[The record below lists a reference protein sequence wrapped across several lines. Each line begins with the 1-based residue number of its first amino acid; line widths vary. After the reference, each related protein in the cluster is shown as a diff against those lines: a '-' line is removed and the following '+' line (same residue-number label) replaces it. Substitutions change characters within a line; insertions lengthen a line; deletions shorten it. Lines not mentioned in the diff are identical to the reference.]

1 MPIFIS
7 YSHAD
12 KAFATTLAAQ
22 LVKHRTHVWI
32 DEWELKVGDSLI
44 DRIQEA
50 VQSATALLVIVSRAS
65 VASEWCKKE
74 MSAGLLRELEE
85 KRVVV
90 LPVLVEDCE
99 IPLFLRGKLYA
110 DFRTDPDSGLNAV
123 LTAVAPFASQHM
135 GRVDQPKWNTDWAQD
150 WGIDGD
156 DLFFMRFIAVQH
168 AKDEPFAALTQIHI
182 YGDKTAASR
191 YMAFADEGLD
201 WVQRASIVEAM
212 TENAQKA
219 DLRVVL
225 TEAHEVTRKFALG
238 DAKAGLKYYVRIAC
252 RRLGID
258 NGRDV
263 LVDLNELMVQIHE
276 GMRNITRPLTK
287 EETERLETLRARST
301 QEPGRPRWRSS
312 SRKASLKAKRPRGS

>member
-12 KAFATTLAAQ
+12 KAFATRLAAQ

-32 DEWELKVGDSLI
+32 DEWELRVGDSLI
-44 DRIQEA
+44 DRIQAA
-50 VQSATALLVIVSRAS
+50 VQSATALLVILSKAS

-74 MSAGLLRELEE
+74 QSAGLLRELEE
-85 KRVVV
+85 KRIVV
-90 LPVLVEDCE
+90 LPVLAEDCE
-99 IPLFLRGKLYA
+99 IPVFLRGKVYA
-110 DFRTDPDSGLNAV
+110 DFRADFDAGFGAV
-123 LTAVAPFASQHM
+123 LTAVAPFSSQHM
-135 GRVDQPKWNTDWAQD
+135 GRVDQPEWNTDWAQD
-150 WGIDGD
+150 WGIEGD

-182 YGDKTAASR
+182 YGDKAAATR
-191 YMAFADEGLD
+191 YAAFADEGLD

-212 TENAQKA
+212 TETAQKG

-225 TEAHEVTRKFALG
+225 TESHEVTRKFALG
-238 DAKAGLKYYVRIAC
+238 DAKAGLTYYVTIAC

-263 LVDLNELMVQIHE
+263 LVDLNELMVQIQE
-276 GMRNITRPLTK
+276 GMRNMTRPLLK
-287 EETERLETLRARST
+287 EETERLKALHARLSK
-301 QEPGRPRWRSS
+301 E
-312 SRKASLKAKRPRGS
+312 

>member
-12 KAFATTLAAQ
+12 KAFATRLAAQ

-32 DEWELKVGDSLI
+32 DEWELKVGDSI
-44 DRIQEA
+44 VDRIQEA
-50 VQSATALLVIVSRAS
+50 VQSATALLVILSRAS

-110 DFRTDPDSGLNAV
+110 DFRTDPDSGFNAV
-123 LTAVAPFASQHM
+123 LTAVAPFASQHI
-135 GRVDQPKWNTDWAQD
+135 GRVEQPEWHTDWAQD
-150 WGIDGD
+150 WGVTSD
-156 DLFFMRFIAVQH
+156 DLFFMRFLTVQH
-168 AKDEPFAALTQIHI
+168 AKDEPFSALTQIHI
-182 YGDKTAASR
+182 YGDEAAAAR
-191 YMAFADEGLD
+191 FLAFVDAGLD
-201 WVQRASIVEAM
+201 WVMRASIVEAM
-212 TENAQKA
+212 VGTAGNA

-225 TEAHEVTRKFALG
+225 TEADEVTRDFILG
-238 DAKAGLKYYVRIAC
+238 DAKAGLSFVVKITC
-252 RRLGID
+252 RRLGTD
-258 NGRDV
+258 TGRDV

-276 GMRNITRPLTK
+276 GMRKMMRPLTR
-287 EETERLETLRARST
+287 EEAERLKALHARLSEESG
-301 QEPGRPRWRSS
+301 QSQ
-312 SRKASLKAKRPRGS
+312 